1 MYALI
6 AMLLPSLFGLKVM
19 DYLLKGLKI
28 KNLIF
33 YYGILLLMSQGINN
47 LIVLSFFDIDNSLWN
62 ALNEVST
69 FFSIYI
75 LISIVINIL
84 LVLMFV
90 ILIKNIKLEVEVKYE
105 EKDEERKTNSSK
117 RKQKNSNK
125 NKNNRGTLFSKIENH
140 FKKNKNK

>member
-33 YYGILLLMSQGINN
+33 YYGILLLVSQGINN
-47 LIVLSFFDIDNSLWN
+47 LIVLSFFDIDNSLWS

-105 EKDEERKTNSSK
+105 EKDKECKTNSPE
-117 RKQKNSNK
+117 RKQKKSSK
-125 NKNNRGTLFSKIENH
+125 NKKDRKNLFSKIKS